1 MSADVAAGVA
11 LGEILPSVL
20 GGTVI
25 GALFFGGLWLTVRR
39 IPRSRH
45 PALLMFSSLILRLA
59 LAGAGFYWVMDGSAV
74 RLLSALAGFLAVRWV
89 LTGRLARLAEARAL
103 TRGEG

>member
-1 MSADVAAGVA
+1 MSTDLAMGLAMGDV
-11 LGEILPSVL
+11 LPSAVA
-20 GGTVI
+20 GTVI

-45 PALLMFSSLILRLA
+45 PALLVLASLLLRLA

-89 LTGRLARLAEARAL
+89 LTGRLARVAEARAL